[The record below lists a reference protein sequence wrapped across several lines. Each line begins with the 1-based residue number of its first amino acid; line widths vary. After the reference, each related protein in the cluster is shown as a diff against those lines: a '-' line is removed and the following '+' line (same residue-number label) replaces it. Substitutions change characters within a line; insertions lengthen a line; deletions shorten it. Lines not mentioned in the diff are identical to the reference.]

1 MASIPQRIKRNRK
14 LVPIRKYFKVC
25 DHCLAYRIFWSAYIS
40 NKKRITYYKEVVF
53 MWWMIN
59 AAGERVFTV
68 ESEEAAIKR
77 LDDWYINYVYVG

>member
-1 MASIPQRIKRNRK
+1 
-14 LVPIRKYFKVC
+14 
-25 DHCLAYRIFWSAYIS
+25 
-40 NKKRITYYKEVVF
+40 